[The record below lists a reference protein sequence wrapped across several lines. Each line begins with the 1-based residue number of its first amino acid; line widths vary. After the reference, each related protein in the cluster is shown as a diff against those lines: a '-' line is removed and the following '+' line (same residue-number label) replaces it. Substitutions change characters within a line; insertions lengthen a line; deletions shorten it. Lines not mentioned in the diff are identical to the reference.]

1 MKSLAKQLEDV
12 SEPESDEAPDD
23 SDDDDAPDISVRTT
37 AIYLRKRKLDAHD
50 DASDDDD
57 AAPRDRPRAGG
68 DGDDDE
74 GDDDEGEGDDD
85 DDDPYADIVE
95 TSSKRGKPV
104 FRVGLMPDRGPFDS
118 REAAKAFMRG
128 ATYRRKL
135 KAAAAFERKVNR
147 SPAASAR
154 AEHASERKAERA
166 AKRRRAKRS
175 ATTAALSA
183 EQIAARKAKFAR
195 KKERRRQRGGTSTGE
210 GAPRPQQPEASR

>member
-85 DDDPYADIVE
+85 DDPYADIVE
-95 TSSKRGKPV
+95 TSRRRPASA
-104 FRVGLMPDRGPFDS
+104 GLMPDRGPFD
-118 REAAKAFMRG
+118 RRAAAEAFMRG

-147 SPAASAR
+147 SPARPRAPSTRASAR
-154 AEHASERKAERA
+154 PSAPRSAGARSA
-166 AKRRRAKRS
+166 ARRRRA
-175 ATTAALSA
+175 
-183 EQIAARKAKFAR
+183 
-195 KKERRRQRGGTSTGE
+195 
-210 GAPRPQQPEASR
+210 